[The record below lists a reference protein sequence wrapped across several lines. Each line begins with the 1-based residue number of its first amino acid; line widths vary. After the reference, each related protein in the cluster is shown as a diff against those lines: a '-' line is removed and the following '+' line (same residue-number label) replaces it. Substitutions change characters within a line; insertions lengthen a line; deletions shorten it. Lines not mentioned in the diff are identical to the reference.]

1 MYSVSSPSADLAAVT
16 LPAGAARH
24 VPPDRGAAGLAS
36 GAPDLDPTRLAD
48 AIRDA
53 ALALGFARVGFCPVE
68 PFGDA
73 GAALERWLAAGRH
86 GDMAFMAGEGRANPA
101 ALLPGARTLVVVAL
115 PYARGPESGPVSAGD
130 GGTRD
135 GAGRALPLIGRV
147 AR

>member
-1 MYSVSSPSADLAAVT
+1 MYPVSTPSAGPVSVG

-24 VPPDRGAAGLAS
+24 LPPDREGAAPPS
-36 GAPDLDPTRLAD
+36 GAPVLDATRLAD

-86 GDMAFMAGEGRANPA
+86 GDMAFMAGDGRADPE
-101 ALLPGARTLVVVAL
+101 ALLPGARSLVVVARK
-115 PYARGPESGPVSAGD
+115 P
-130 GGTRD
+130 
-135 GAGRALPLIGRV
+135 
-147 AR
+147 